1 MKNTIKI
8 LGVIALVAGI
18 GFSFAACDEG
28 GGGDGQSATYTG
40 TAGGET
46 YKLKITKGKERYTA
60 KSGDAYELTAGKK
73 KSKGSVKSVESDL
86 LYLLPDNAETP
97 FTANVEGKGLTAL
110 NGKIKWTEGDE
121 TDAPGTLTVASP
133 SKPSNP
139 GGGGSMKWIVVND
152 VPFGAKDIYKII
164 YDNSMFVAVGRSGKM
179 ATSTDGIKWKAVD
192 ASSIFGDNTYDYIYA
207 IAYGNGTFVAGGDTY
222 HYGSKMATSPNG
234 TTWTPVD
241 VGNLPKDG
249 IRAIAFGNGVFVAGG
264 CDYSNGKYVSK
275 MATSPNG
282 TTWTPLDVSSLFASG
297 NKDDSIRSIFFL
309 NGMFVAGGQNGK
321 IATSTNGTSWTVAD
335 VSNIFGTEP
344 IFAIAYGNNMF
355 VAGGEEG
362 KIAYSTNGT
371 NWSSVDVTNIFSVGG
386 MTTEIHT
393 IAYGNKKFIAAGNL
407 RKMATSTN
415 GTTWT
420 AVDVSTFDNFNT
432 IAYGNGKFVVGCS
445 GGYIGYLSDK

>member
-234 TTWTPVD
+234 TTWTP
-241 VGNLPKDG
+241 
-249 IRAIAFGNGVFVAGG
+249 
-264 CDYSNGKYVSK
+264 
-275 MATSPNG
+275 
-282 TTWTPLDVSSLFASG
+282 LDVSSLFASG